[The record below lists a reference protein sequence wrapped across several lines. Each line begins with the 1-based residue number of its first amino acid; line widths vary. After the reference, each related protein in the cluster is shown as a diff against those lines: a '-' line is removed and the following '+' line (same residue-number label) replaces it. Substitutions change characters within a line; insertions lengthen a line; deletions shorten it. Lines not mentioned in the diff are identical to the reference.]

1 MPVGVKILKMGKE
14 LEKRER
20 LPVSVSSAVFI
31 EDKQGRLL
39 LLQQAAKRKGHR
51 WGPPA
56 GGIEPHEDPIT
67 TALRETREEIDVG
80 IELINLVGIYT
91 VDRGNNATGIGFVF
105 RGKITSG
112 KITPSQGEIMNFKFF
127 SPQEI
132 ERLIKSGMLYKPEY
146 NLTSIRDYLA
156 GQSFP
161 LGVISR
167 LNIEEKLC

>member
-1 MPVGVKILKMGKE
+1 MNKE
-14 LEKRER
+14 VERRER

-39 LLQQAAKRKGHR
+39 LLQQSAERKGHR

-56 GGIEPHEDPIT
+56 GGMKPHEDPIT

-80 IELINLVGIYT
+80 IKLINLVGIYT
-91 VDRGNNATGIGFVF
+91 VDKGNNATGIGFVF

-112 KITPSQGEIMNFKFF
+112 KITPKRGEITDFKFF
-127 SPQEI
+127 SSQEI
-132 ERLIKSGMLYKPEY
+132 ERLIKSNMLYKPEY
-146 NLTSIRDYLA
+146 NLISIRDYLA

-161 LGVISR
+161 LEVISR
-167 LNIEEKLC
+167 LDIEEKVPY